1 MIVVISGTNR
11 AGSNTLKVAELAQE
25 QLEAVGESVV
35 LIDLRQLPSQLFTPT
50 VYSDK
55 PAEFEPFQKA
65 ILEADGILTVTPEYN
80 GSYPGVLKYFI
91 DMLRFP
97 DSLVDMPAAFIGL
110 ASGAWGGLRSV
121 EQLEMVF
128 HYRHAHLFGRRLF
141 LKGISKLLDED
152 GRLVD
157 PEMARRL
164 EELVTGF
171 AGFCRRLR
179 GE

>member
-11 AGSNTLKVAELAQE
+11 AGSNTLKVAKLARE
-25 QLEAVGESVV
+25 QLEAAGEKVA
-35 LIDLRQLPSQLFTPT
+35 LIDLREMPAGLFTPT
-50 VYSDK
+50 AYRDK
-55 PAEFEPFQKA
+55 PPDFEPFQRM
-65 ILEADGILTVTPEYN
+65 ILEADGVLTVTPEYN

-97 DSLVDMPAAFIGL
+97 ESLVDMPAAFIGL
-110 ASGAWGGLRSV
+110 ASGQWGALRSV

-157 PEMARRL
+157 PELARRL
-164 EELVTGF
+164 DELVTGF
-171 AGFCRRLR
+171 AAFCHRLHR
-179 GE
+179 D